1 MIYSQEDNYKVYQI
15 QKKDIKS
22 LSVFKHSFLTDKYH
36 LIFDLSLLRKVSA
49 ELLAYLTELS
59 QEIKPERSFI
69 IVIPDSDAD
78 DYDENFVVVPT
89 FEEALDVLELE
100 AIERELGF

>member
-1 MIYSQEDNYKVYQI
+1 MIYSQEEDYKVYQI

-22 LSVFKHSFLTDKYH
+22 LSVFKPSFETDKYH
-36 LIFDLSLLRKVSA
+36 LIFDLSLLRKIPE
-49 ELLAYLTELS
+49 ELLSFFQTLS
-59 QEIKPERSFI
+59 ETVRPERSLVV
-69 IVIPDSDAD
+69 VIPDSDAD
-78 DYDENFVVVPT
+78 DYEETLVVVPT

>member
-1 MIYSQEDNYKVYQI
+1 MIYSQEEDYKVYQI

-22 LSVFKHSFLTDKYH
+22 LSVFKHAFETDKYH
-36 LIFDLSLLRKVSA
+36 LIFELALLRKIPE
-49 ELLAYLTELS
+49 ELLDFFKELS
-59 QEIKPERSFI
+59 HTIRPERSCV

-78 DYDENFVVVPT
+78 EYDEELVVVPT